1 MNFKL
6 QSTLCFAFGATLS
19 VLAAF
24 PANSSQFFSKK
35 ISDDLWLIG
44 VVGDLITGD
53 DKKFTTEALP
63 LDNAIVAFDSN
74 GGNLMAGINIGK
86 AIRLKGFKTL
96 VLDRNTCASACAI
109 AWLGGAQRYMATG
122 SHVGFHAAYLDNDG
136 LKIPTAT
143 GNALVG
149 AYMAQL
155 GLSDTAIVYVTSA
168 GPDDIQW
175 LSFSDA
181 SRVSIDVKSFD
192 MGDQPASPS
201 VQSQPPAQEPLASTP
216 PSSMSLEQQAMAF
229 YSEYERN
236 WSLDNASALPY
247 LGSLYGDQIDY
258 YGSIRPKT
266 DVMAEKDKFAQ
277 RWPMRDYRPRP
288 GTVSA
293 SCNVSRSE
301 CTVSG
306 TLDWKAF
313 NPAASITS
321 VGVAEYQF
329 VVTFAGAKPT
339 IIGENGTVLKR
350 NRTKN

>member
-1 MNFKL
+1 MNYKL
-6 QSTLCFAFGATLS
+6 RAITYLTLGAILS
-19 VLAAF
+19 VFASS
-24 PANSSQFFSKK
+24 PASSSQFFSKK
-35 ISDDLWLIG
+35 ISEDLWLIG
-44 VVGDLITGD
+44 IVGDLVTGD
-53 DKKFTTEALP
+53 DKKFTAEALP

-96 VLDRNTCASACAI
+96 VLEHNTCASACAI
-109 AWLGGAQRYMATG
+109 AWLGGPQRYMAAG
-122 SHVGFHAAYLDNDG
+122 AHVGFHAAYLDNDG

-155 GLSDTAIVYVTSA
+155 GLSDGAIVYVTSA

-192 MGDQPASPS
+192 ADDRPASPS
-201 VQSQPPAQEPLASTP
+201 AQYQAPAQEPLASSP
-216 PSSMSLEQQAMAF
+216 PSSTSLEQQAMAF

-236 WSLDNASALPY
+236 WSLDNTSALPY

-258 YGSIRPKT
+258 YGSVKSKA
-266 DVMAEKDKFAQ
+266 DVMAEKTKFAQ
-277 RWPMRDYRPRP
+277 RWPTRDYRPRP
-288 GTVSA
+288 GTISA

-339 IIGENGTVLKR
+339 IVGENGTVLKR